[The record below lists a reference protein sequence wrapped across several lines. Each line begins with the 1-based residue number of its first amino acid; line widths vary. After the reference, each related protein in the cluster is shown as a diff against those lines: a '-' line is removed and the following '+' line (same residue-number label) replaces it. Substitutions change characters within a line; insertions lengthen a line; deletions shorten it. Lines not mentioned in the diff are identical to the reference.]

1 MTLMNGMRFN
11 KNKTA
16 ARAPNATP
24 IGEFAAR
31 SDVVTGEP
39 VNLLA
44 TVRLRERRGSA
55 IGVCE
60 APPLLELG
68 RSAVEVFEKLK
79 QRLRDAIGR
88 NDGTPQFVLVKRDD
102 TGHVEISRLR

>member
-1 MTLMNGMRFN
+1 MNGDM
-11 KNKTA
+11 
-16 ARAPNATP
+16 
-24 IGEFAAR
+24 
-31 SDVVTGEP
+31 VTSEK
-39 VNLLA
+39 VNLVA
-44 TVRLRERRGSA
+44 TVRLRERRGAA

-88 NDGTPQFVLVKRDD
+88 SDGTPQFVLVQHDH
-102 TGHVEISRLR
+102 TGRVETARLR